1 MKQEEYR
8 SCMSQHMGGGRLKGL
23 SKEDRKIEFCTI
35 AKQCSKDTPYDEA
48 KRLCAE
54 AVANPKPPKKPKGKK
69 ICTLRDLD
77 AITTCVVESI
87 DVSTLTQENR
97 GKVFGDA
104 LKKCSGGA
112 PAKQRITSAQASI
125 AQMDPKQMKA
135 LESIAILSKQAE
147 GRKW

>member
-1 MKQEEYR
+1 MGKREEYT
-8 SCMSQHMGGGRLKGL
+8 SCMVPWMKGGG
-23 SKEDRKIEFCTI
+23 EDRKERFCVG
-35 AKQCSKDTPYDEA
+35 AKLCSKKAQTEDEA

-54 AVANPKPPKKPKGKK
+54 AAANPKPPKKPKAKK

-87 DVSTLTQENR
+87 DLSSLTPENM

-104 LKKCSGGA
+104 LRKCSGGA
-112 PAKQRITSAQASI
+112 PAKQRLTSAQASI
-125 AQMDPKQMKA
+125 AQMDPQQLKA
-135 LESIAILSKQAE
+135 LEAIAKLSKQAE